1 MRQKLYFTAVLVV
14 IVIATGMLSLHE
26 RLRTREIVYA
36 KSLDEVAAI
45 VDGQELTLRDLAFY
59 VAFEEGQMEW
69 EARLYDYSDT
79 GAFWRIYTNY
89 TFLREAGKDTAM
101 DMAVHDAIFYQLALD
116 AELSLSE
123 EEERLLANDQYD
135 FWSDLEEDQRA
146 RLGVSEEV
154 LDESMRRLALAEK
167 YQYLLSEMEDVEFEA
182 YSFQGIA
189 YERLLESHMYEI
201 VDSVWDRVPFGSI
214 TVDH

>member
-1 MRQKLYFTAVLVV
+1 MRQNLYFTVVLAV
-14 IVIATGMLSLHE
+14 IVIMVGILSVRE
-26 RLRTREIVYA
+26 RLRTRDIVYA
-36 KSLDEVAAI
+36 ESLDEVAAI
-45 VDGQELTLRDLAFY
+45 VDGQELTLQDLAFY
-59 VAFEEGQMEW
+59 VAYEEGQIEW

-101 DMAVHDAIFYQLALD
+101 DMAVHDAIFYQLALG
-116 AELSLSE
+116 EGLSLSAE
-123 EEERLLANDQYD
+123 EEQLLANDQYD

-146 RLGVSEEV
+146 RLGVNEEV
-154 LDESMRRLALAEK
+154 LGESMRRLALAEK
-167 YQYLLSEMEDVEFEA
+167 YQYLLSEIEDVEFES

-189 YERLLESHMYEI
+189 YERLLESHMCEI